1 MITNADIEKL
11 KQVFPTKEDLRRY
24 VTKDDLK
31 SELKRFVTKNDLK
44 NELKSF
50 ATKDDLKSELKKY
63 ATKEDL
69 KNHPTHDWMQ
79 NIINQLIKTMAE
91 MFEAQNERLDK
102 RFDEIHNDIVAH
114 QRQLDNHETRI
125 LKIEKTRSN

>member
-11 KQVFPTKEDLRRY
+11 KEVFPTKEDL
-24 VTKDDLK
+24 
-31 SELKRFVTKNDLK
+31 ERF
-44 NELKSF
+44 
-50 ATKDDLKSELKKY
+50 

-79 NIINQLIKTMAE
+79 NIIDQLIKTMGE
-91 MFEAQNERLDK
+91 MFETQNQRLDK
-102 RFDEIHNDIVAH
+102 RFDEIHNDITAH

-125 LKIEKTRSN
+125 LKIEKNRSN